1 VLDAI
6 PLALIIAGI
15 AAYVVL
21 AGADFGAGF
30 WHLLGGGRREEVR
43 DYTHHAMAPVWE
55 ANHVWL
61 IFVLVVC
68 WTAYP
73 TAFGQI
79 FSTLYVPLFLAAI
92 GIIVR
97 GVTYAL
103 HGYGQRAGAERVVG
117 TLFAAASILT
127 PFALGASIGAIAS
140 GRVPAP
146 DAGAGDAIDSWI
158 APVPLLIGA
167 QAVATS
173 AYLAAVY
180 LAGDATRSGRGEL
193 GAAFRVRALGT
204 GVIAGGLAIAGLLV
218 VRADARELFDGL
230 TSGLGLVAVI
240 VSALAGAATMALV
253 AGKRFEPAR
262 ASAAVAVAAIV
273 IGWPLAQSPD
283 FLPGFPLDEAAAS
296 DGVLVALLIS
306 VAAGLV
312 VLVPSLTLLFR
323 MMLSGRFDEP
333 PRPAVAGATMTPLG
347 LRVPPVAL
355 VVALAVL
362 GPGLTFLSEGGIG
375 LVVGVVCLLAAV
387 AVGAVFALDPDRVGE
402 VDED

>member
-1 VLDAI
+1 VLDAT

-15 AAYVVL
+15 AAYAVL

-43 DYTHHAMAPVWE
+43 EYTHHAMAPVWE

-61 IFVLVVC
+61 IFVLVIC

-73 TAFGQI
+73 TAFGAI
-79 FSTLYVPLFLAAI
+79 FSTLYVPLFVAAV

-103 HGYGQRAGAERVVG
+103 HGYGQRAGAERIVG
-117 TLFAAASILT
+117 GLFAAASILT
-127 PFALGASIGAIAS
+127 PFALGATIGAIAS

-146 DAGAGDAIDSWI
+146 DRGAGEAFDSWI

-167 QAVATS
+167 LAVATS

-180 LAGDATRSGRGEL
+180 LAGDATRSGRAEL
-193 GAAFRVRALGT
+193 AAAFRVRALAS
-204 GVIAGGLAIAGLLV
+204 GVVAGGLAIAGLLV
-218 VRADARELFDGL
+218 VRADARNLFDGL

-240 VSALAGAATMALV
+240 VSALGGGATMALV
-253 AGKRFEPAR
+253 AGRRFEPAR
-262 ASAAVAVAAIV
+262 ASAAVAVAGIV

-283 FLPGFPLDEAAAS
+283 FLPGLTLDEAAAS
-296 DGVLVALLIS
+296 HSTLVALLVS

-312 VLVPSLTLLFR
+312 VLIPSLALLFR
-323 MMLSGRFDEP
+323 LVLSGRFDAP
-333 PRPAVAGATMTPLG
+333 PRADTEALPAPRGRRA
-347 LRVPPVAL
+347 PPVAL
-355 VVALAVL
+355 VATLAVA
-362 GPGLTFLSEGGIG
+362 GPAVTFLAEGGLGRI
-375 LVVGVVCLLAAV
+375 VGVVCLLAAI
-387 AVGAVFALDPDRVGE
+387 AAGAAYALAPERLGE
-402 VDED
+402 GD